1 MALYFTKTVLK
12 DENGKVFLISYR
24 SLLEECLKHSMEEL
38 SIYKIVFETI
48 ERLTGEKV
56 KKHEYNAS
64 LLFRW
69 LEKNI
74 QKSDVYISR
83 KKQLTQKSLDYK
95 ESIKNYQERK
105 KHMKAFNVELDRKE
119 AKIQRRYYR
128 SSFKR

>member
-1 MALYFTKTVLK
+1 MALRFTKSCLK
-12 DENGKVFLISYR
+12 DERGKVFLISYR
-24 SLLEECLKHSMEEL
+24 SLLEECLKHPMEEL
-38 SIYKIVFETI
+38 SIYKCVCETI

-56 KKHEYNAS
+56 IKYAYNKS

-83 KKQLTQKSLDYK
+83 KKQLVQKGVKYRESVK
-95 ESIKNYQERK
+95 EYQEKQKKRK
-105 KHMKAFNVELDRKE
+105 AQNNELDKIE
-119 AKIQRRYYR
+119 LKIQRRYYR